1 MAAATTVTAATGIA
15 KGALI
20 LPCVH
25 AEEHLALKKEALAS
39 VLQRWWLGEVSSE
52 LFKLSLQGSGRS
64 SGTLKFA
71 FSPVCAQ

>member
-25 AEEHLALKKEALAS
+25 AEEHLALKKEAFTS

-52 LFKLSLQGSGRS
+52 LFKLSLQGSDPQ
-64 SGTLKFA
+64 A
-71 FSPVCAQ
+71 P